1 MRFRGRLLFIGL
13 VVNTFF
19 AIPGAWALQ
28 VSPSSLTF
36 TATQGGTSPGS
47 QIITLSKYNKRQVG
61 WASSDNATWISV
73 TPTSGTLTQIDQVA
87 VSVNSAGL
95 GAGTYNGLVTI
106 RASKGGTL
114 TVPVTLIVTASAP
127 TVSISTTA
135 TLTWN
140 ANADVDL
147 AGYKVY
153 MGTGSGMYGA
163 PIVVG
168 NVTSYAMNNLQIGM
182 TYYFAITAVDTAG
195 NESLYSAEVSK
206 SIY

>member
-1 MRFRGRLLFIGL
+1 MRFRSRLVFI
-13 VVNTFF
+13 VVVVSTYF

-36 TATQGGTSPGS
+36 TATQGGTIPSS
-47 QIITLSKYNKRQVG
+47 QVITLSKYNKRQVG
-61 WASSDNATWISV
+61 WTISDSATWISV
-73 TPTSGTLTQIDQVA
+73 TPTSGALTQIDQVA
-87 VSVNSAGL
+87 VSVNCAGL

-106 RASKGGTL
+106 KAIKGGTL
-114 TVPVTLIVTASAP
+114 TVPVTLTVTASTP
-127 TVSISTTA
+127 PVSIGSTA

-140 ANADVDL
+140 ANTDADL
-147 AGYKVY
+147 AGYKIH
-153 MGTGSGMYGA
+153 MGTSSGTYGT

-168 NVTSYAMNNLQIGM
+168 NVTGYAMNNLQVGQ
-182 TYYFAITAVDTAG
+182 TYYFAITAYDTAG

>member
-1 MRFRGRLLFIGL
+1 MRFRSRLVFI
-13 VVNTFF
+13 VVVVSTYF

-36 TATQGGTSPGS
+36 TATQGGTIPSS
-47 QIITLSKYNKRQVG
+47 QVITLSKYNKRQVG
-61 WASSDNATWISV
+61 WTISDSATWISV
-73 TPTSGTLTQIDQVA
+73 TPTSGALTQIDQVA
-87 VSVNSAGL
+87 VSVNCAGL

-106 RASKGGTL
+106 KASKGGTL
-114 TVPVTLIVTASAP
+114 TVPVTLTVTASTP
-127 TVSISTTA
+127 PVSIGSTA

-140 ANADVDL
+140 ANTDADL
-147 AGYKVY
+147 AGYKIH
-153 MGTGSGMYGA
+153 MGTSSGTYGT

-168 NVTSYAMNNLQIGM
+168 NVTGYAMNNLQVGQ
-182 TYYFAITAVDTAG
+182 TYYFAITAYDTAG